1 MAVLVC
7 GGAGYIGSHTVA
19 ALRERGEDVVV
30 VDNLSKGHRQA
41 LLGATLCVGDLRD
54 TVFMDDV
61 FASHTIDAVIDF
73 AANIEV
79 GESMQDPIRY
89 YDNNVSGVISLLRSM
104 EKAGVKQIV
113 FSSTAAVYGEP
124 DEIPITEDARQHPT
138 NAYGDSKLAVEGLLH
153 WCENA
158 YGIRST
164 ALRYFNASGAHE
176 SGKIGEDHSP
186 ETHLVPLVLFAA
198 MGKRKQLTVFGDDYD
213 TPDGT
218 CVRDYIH
225 VTDLADA
232 HLKALNRLR
241 EGGKSTAYN
250 LGSGT
255 GFSVKEVIDIA
266 AKVTGKDIPVTMG
279 ERRAG
284 DPAVLIASSEK
295 IRRELNWI
303 PQQDDMEK
311 IIASAW
317 KWHSTHPNGYEA

>member
-19 ALRERGEDVVV
+19 ALRARGEDVVV
-30 VDNLSKGHRQA
+30 VDNLTKGHKQA
-41 LLGATLCVGDLRD
+41 IAGVPLRVGDLRD
-54 TVFMDDV
+54 SVFMDGV
-61 FASHTIDAVIDF
+61 FAAHEIDAVIDF

-79 GESMQDPIRY
+79 GESMTDPIRY

-124 DEIPITEDARQHPT
+124 EKVPIAEDARHQPS

-153 WCENA
+153 WCEEA

-164 ALRYFNASGAHE
+164 SLRYFNASGAHE
-176 SGKIGEDHSP
+176 SGRIGEDHAP

-198 MGKRKQLTVFGDDYD
+198 LGKREHVSIYGNDYD

-218 CVRDYIH
+218 CIRDYIH
-225 VTDLADA
+225 VMDLADA
-232 HLKALNRLR
+232 HLRALDRLR
-241 EGGKSTAYN
+241 EGGNTTVYN

-255 GFSVKEVIDIA
+255 GFSVKEIIDIA
-266 AKVTGKDIPVTMG
+266 CKVTGIDIPYVMG

-295 IRRELNWI
+295 IRRELGWS
-303 PQQDDMEK
+303 PVQDDIEK

-317 KWHSTHPNGYEA
+317 KWHSSHPNGYDY

>member
-1 MAVLVC
+1 MTVLVC

-19 ALRERGEDVVV
+19 ALRARGEDVVV
-30 VDNLSKGHRQA
+30 VDNLTKGHKQA
-41 LLGATLCVGDLRD
+41 LLGTPLCVGDLRD
-54 TVFMDDV
+54 SVFMDEV
-61 FASHTIDAVIDF
+61 FATYNIDAVIDF

-79 GESMQDPIRY
+79 GESMKGPIKY

-124 DEIPITEDARQHPT
+124 EEIPIKESAKHQPS

-153 WCENA
+153 WCESA
-158 YGIRST
+158 YAIRST

-176 SGKIGEDHSP
+176 SGRIGEDHFP
-186 ETHLVPLVLFAA
+186 ESHLVPLVLFAA
-198 MGKRKQLTVFGDDYD
+198 MGKRDRITVFGEDYN

-218 CVRDYIH
+218 CIRDYIH
-225 VTDLADA
+225 VMDLADA
-232 HLKALNRLR
+232 HLRALDRLR
-241 EGGKSTAYN
+241 DGGNTTVYN

-266 AKVTGKDIPVTMG
+266 RKVTRKDILVEIG

-284 DPAVLIASSEK
+284 DPAMLIASSEK
-295 IRRELNWI
+295 IRQELGWK
-303 PQQDDMEK
+303 PEQDDMEK

-317 KWHSTHPNGYEA
+317 KWHSEHPNGFEG